1 MSPKTRARLARLHRW
16 TALSLFPVYVTILV
30 TGMILATHPMTHP
43 GGRENLAVPVDTAR
57 LDATLAALDST
68 GKLDAVEV
76 GQDAHTLTLYVAGST
91 RSHDLITG
99 AEGEPR
105 SPEPPD
111 FYSIVARI
119 HSNLWIG
126 AGFLVTLATFGM
138 LFLVIAG
145 PILSR
150 PRRTSRTPLA
160 WHINTGWLLYPLLIL
175 LPLSATMMVL
185 PIGRRFTLHRETT
198 PITVSQALTI
208 ARDSVDL
215 TRLHFAARMPGGHDV
230 FLVTEGPFG
239 ISRHVVRPNSVDP
252 LGGPTVEFV
261 RMVHEGEWGGPWS
274 GLLNMAGAAG
284 LLAVMSAG
292 VVSWWRRRPARVTV
306 AVSQFDGAARER
318 DEVTVAT
325 GG

>member
-1 MSPKTRARLARLHRW
+1 MTPKTRARLARMHRW
-16 TALSLFPVYVTILV
+16 TALSLFPIYVAILV
-30 TGMILATHPMTHP
+30 SGMILATHPMTHP
-43 GGRENLAVPVDTAR
+43 GGRENLAAPVDTAR
-57 LDATLAALDST
+57 LDALLQRIDTG

-76 GQDAHTLTLYVAGST
+76 GQDSRSLTLYVGGAV
-91 RSHDLITG
+91 RAHDLITG

-105 SPEPPD
+105 PPEPPD

-138 LFLVIAG
+138 LLLVIAG

-150 PRRTSRTPLA
+150 PRRTSRTPLN
-160 WHINTGWLLYPLLIL
+160 WHINAGWLLYPLLII

-185 PIGRRFTLHRETT
+185 PIGRRFNLHRETT
-198 PITVSQALTI
+198 PIPVRQALTI

-215 TRLHFAARMPGGHDV
+215 TKLHFVARMPGGHDV

-252 LGGPTVEFV
+252 LGGRTVELA
-261 RMVHEGEWGGPWS
+261 RMIHEGEWGGAWS
-274 GLLNMAGAAG
+274 GAVNMAGAIG
-284 LLAVMSAG
+284 LLTVMSAG
-292 VVSWWRRRPARVTV
+292 MISWFKRRRGRRVEV
-306 AVSQFDGAARER
+306 EEGGAQKA
-318 DEVTVAT
+318 A
-325 GG
+325 

>member
-1 MSPKTRARLARLHRW
+1 MTPKTRARLAKIHRW
-16 TALSLFPVYVTILV
+16 TALSLFPVYVALLV
-30 TGMILATHPMTHP
+30 SGMILATHPMTHP
-43 GGRENLAVPVDTAR
+43 AGRDKLAAKLDTAR
-57 LDATLAALDST
+57 LDALLAQVDSS

-76 GQDAHTLTLYVAGST
+76 DRDARHLTLYTAGSV

-99 AEGEPR
+99 ADGAPR
-105 SPEPPD
+105 APEPPD

-150 PRRTSRTPLA
+150 PRRTSRTPLN
-160 WHINTGWLLYPLLIL
+160 WHINAGWLLYPLLIL
-175 LPLSATMMVL
+175 LPLSATLMVL
-185 PIGRRFTLHRETT
+185 PIGRRFGFHRETT
-198 PITVSQALTI
+198 PITIPQALAI

-215 TRLHFAARMPGGHDV
+215 TTLHFVARMPGGHNV
-230 FLVTEGPFG
+230 FLVTDGPFG
-239 ISRHVVRPNSVDP
+239 ISRHVIHPHSVDP
-252 LGGPTVEFV
+252 LGGPTVEFA
-261 RMVHEGEWGGPWS
+261 RMVHEGEWGGAWS

-292 VVSWWRRRPARVTV
+292 ALSWYRRRSRPAIAADAPALAQLSRDP
-306 AVSQFDGAARER
+306 SFDSRPAN
-318 DEVTVAT
+318 
-325 GG
+325 